1 MPLSRR
7 SLLQLGVTAAA
18 GLMSR
23 RASSS
28 TGTSLQ
34 EDEPW
39 RMSAGDLARAIREK
53 QLSSREVITSHLE
66 RIEAVNGEINAIT
79 DVLADQALAA
89 ADEADRTLAGSSD
102 VGMLH
107 GVPMTVK
114 ENIDLAGSPTTQ
126 GVPALAQAI
135 PPIDAPR
142 IAQLR
147 KQGAIAI
154 GRTNLPDF
162 ALRWHTDSSLRGPTL
177 NPWDR
182 DRTPGGSSGGDA
194 VALATGMTPLG
205 NGNDY
210 GGSLRWPA
218 QCCGIASIRPSRG
231 RVPHA
236 SAVAPGDPPI
246 TIQMMAVEGPMAR
259 RVADVRLALSA
270 MSGHDARDPW
280 YVPVPLAGP
289 TVAKPIKV
297 AVAVNPGGE
306 GIHPDVVDGVHKAAR
321 VLEEAGYAV
330 EEVDPPAVEEA
341 SMLWMK
347 LIVADIR
354 VALWPPVTAIV
365 GEDANT
371 FIDFLLSRVPEIGIQ
386 EYVAGLAEL
395 NGLARQYS
403 QFFERYPLILGPV
416 STEPPFTVGKDL
428 ASADDAWEIFRSM
441 RLVVTANLLGL
452 PAAAVPVG
460 VANGLPQGVQ
470 VMGSMFREDLCLDA
484 TQVIEDAI
492 EEALGVLT
500 PIVPKT

>member
-7 SLLQLGVTAAA
+7 TLVQVGVTTAA

-23 RASSS
+23 RVSSS
-28 TGTSLQ
+28 PAVQ
-34 EDEPW
+34 DVEPW
-39 RMSAGDLARAIREK
+39 RMSVRDLARAIREK
-53 QLSSREVITSHLE
+53 KLSSHEVVTSHLQ
-66 RIEAVNGEINAIT
+66 RIEAVNGKLNAIT

-89 ADEADRTLAGSSD
+89 ANEADRALARGSD
-102 VGMLH
+102 IGKLH

-126 GVPALAQAI
+126 GAAALRQAV

-147 KQGAIAI
+147 REGAIAI

-162 ALRWHTDSSLRGPTL
+162 GLRWHTDSGLRGSTV

-182 DRTPGGSSGGDA
+182 NRTPGGSSGGDA
-194 VALATGMTPLG
+194 AALATGMTPLG
-205 NGNDY
+205 NGNDL

-218 QCCGIASIRPSRG
+218 QCCGITSIRPSRG

-236 SAVAPGDPPI
+236 SAVAPGDPPM
-246 TIQMMAVEGPMAR
+246 TIQIMAVEGPMAR

-270 MSGHDARDPW
+270 MSGPDARDPW
-280 YVPVPLAGP
+280 YAPVPLSSP
-289 TVAKPIKV
+289 NVAEPIKV
-297 AVAVNPGGE
+297 AVTTNPGG
-306 GIHPDVVDGVHKAAR
+306 GGVHPDVADGVRKAAR
-321 VLEEAGYAV
+321 ALEQAGYAV

-341 SMLWMK
+341 SMLWMR
-347 LIVADIR
+347 LIATDIR
-354 VALWPPVTAIV
+354 VALWPEIRDIIS
-365 GEDANT
+365 EDAST
-371 FIDFLLSRVPEIGIQ
+371 FMDLLLSRVPELGLP
-386 EYVAGLAEL
+386 EYVAGFAEL
-395 NGLARQYS
+395 NGIARQWA
-403 QFFERYPLILGPV
+403 QFFERYPLVLGPV

-428 ASADDAWEIFRSM
+428 ASADDTWEIFRSM

-452 PAAAVPVG
+452 PAAAVG

-470 VMGSMFREDLCLDA
+470 VIGPMFREDLCLDA
-484 TQVIEDAI
+484 AEAI

-500 PIVPKT
+500 PIDPRA

>member
-1 MPLSRR
+1 MSLTRR
-7 SLLQLGVTAAA
+7 SLLQFGVTAAA
-18 GLMSR
+18 GFVSR
-23 RASSS
+23 RPGSSIES
-28 TGTSLQ
+28 FLQ
-34 EDEPW
+34 NDEPW

-53 QLSSREVITSHLE
+53 KLSSREVITSHLE
-66 RIEAVNGEINAIT
+66 RIEAVNGELNAIT

-89 ADEADRTLAGSSD
+89 ADEADRVLAGSSD
-102 VGMLH
+102 VGKLH

-114 ENIDLAGSPTTQ
+114 ENIGLAGSPTTQ
-126 GVPALAQAI
+126 GVPALAHAI
-135 PPIDAPR
+135 PRNDAPR

-147 KQGAIAI
+147 KEGAIAI
-154 GRTNLPDF
+154 GRTNMPDF
-162 ALRWHTDSSLRGPTL
+162 GLRWHTDSALRGPTL

-182 DRTPGGSSGGDA
+182 ARTPGASSGGDA

-218 QCCGIASIRPSRG
+218 QCCGIASLRPSRG

-236 SAVAPGDPPI
+236 SAEAPGDPPI

-259 RVADVRLALSA
+259 HVADVRLALSA
-270 MSGHDARDPW
+270 MSARDARDPW
-280 YVPVPLAGP
+280 YVPAPLSGP

-306 GIHPDVVDGVHKAAR
+306 GIHPDVADGVRKAAR
-321 VLEEAGYAV
+321 ALEQAGYAV
-330 EEVDPPAVEEA
+330 EEVDAPAVEEA
-341 SMLWMK
+341 SMLWLK
-347 LIVADIR
+347 LVCTDIR
-354 VALWPPVTAIV
+354 VALWPPVAAIV

-371 FIDFLLSRVPEIGIQ
+371 FIDLLLSRVPEISLQ
-386 EYVAGLAEL
+386 EYIAGFAEL

-403 QFFERYPLILGPV
+403 QFFEHTPLILGPV

-428 ASADDAWEIFRSM
+428 ASADEVWSIFRAM
-441 RLVVTANLLGL
+441 RLVVTVNLLGL

-470 VMGSMFREDLCLDA
+470 VIGPKFREDLCLDA
-484 TQVIEDAI
+484 AQTIEDA
-492 EEALGVLT
+492 LGVFT
-500 PIVPKT
+500 PIDPKT